1 MLEWFKFLRNAGNRN
16 LVRQKYGLRLRH
28 VLPLLVVI
36 RAIRLVFLQHQR
48 DVLVG
53 SITLHLNEAHGAL
66 CMKAWHAL
74 PKRLW
79 LQTQLWLDE
88 RANDEATIP

>member
-1 MLEWFKFLRNAGNRN
+1 
-16 LVRQKYGLRLRH
+16 
-28 VLPLLVVI
+28 
-36 RAIRLVFLQHQR
+36 
-48 DVLVG
+48 
-53 SITLHLNEAHGAL
+53 
-66 CMKAWHAL
+66 MKAWHAL